1 MFKTSNNKTQKQMNM
16 NHHNNHMF
24 PEINTSSSRYS
35 TVIGAGPENFSQQ
48 ISSRNHSKFK
58 NTVLKPYKGH
68 KINVNQMQ
76 LDFDEEEEN
85 D

>member
-1 MFKTSNNKTQKQMNM
+1 
-16 NHHNNHMF
+16 MF

-35 TVIGAGPENFSQQ
+35 TIIGTGPENFSQQ

-58 NTVLKPYKGH
+58 SSLLNPYKTS
-68 KINVNQMQ
+68 NVKNTGPQ
-76 LDFDEEEEN
+76 LDFDDYEDN